1 MDVSVRLD
9 PLVGHLF
16 VSFMNTGQSQ
26 GRPIKIEII
35 SDGVSSPISG
45 VRPPTI
51 TLLNRLSPAANT
63 LTTRPLTENM
73 NLVLDPVTP
82 T

>member
-1 MDVSVRLD
+1 
-9 PLVGHLF
+9 
-16 VSFMNTGQSQ
+16 MNTGLFSL

-45 VRPPTI
+45 VPPPTL
-51 TLLNRLSPAANT
+51 TLLNRLAPATNM
-63 LTTRPLTENM
+63 LTTTLRPLTENM
-73 NLVLDPVTP
+73 NLGPDPATP